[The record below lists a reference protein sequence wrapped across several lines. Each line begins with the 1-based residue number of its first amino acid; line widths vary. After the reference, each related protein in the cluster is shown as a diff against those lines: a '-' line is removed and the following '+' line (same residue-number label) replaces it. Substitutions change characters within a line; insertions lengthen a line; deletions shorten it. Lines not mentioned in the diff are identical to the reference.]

1 MHALPGIILAAF
13 VAWYSSPISPQPVP
27 QPAGEL
33 LSADSPRSTI
43 EGSTF
48 VAPAGWRIAV
58 RGAATILEAPEGDS
72 HIALVDVHA
81 KDADAAV
88 AAAWS
93 AYNPDAKWPLKMAN
107 DAADRDG
114 WTNIRTYDY
123 LTSPNDK
130 RDVFVQTRRAGDT
143 WTVIVYDMAE
153 AVGSKRGAQ
162 VALIFSH
169 LFPKGYQRESFA
181 GKKANKLDSKRIA
194 ELSKFV
200 EGARQKLGVPG
211 VSIGLIQDGK
221 VIFQGGFG
229 VRELGGKAKVDA
241 DTLYIIASNT
251 KALTT
256 LMLAKLVDEGKLTWE
271 TPVTAVLPSFKLGD
285 VDTTGRVKIKH
296 LICACT
302 GLPRQDYEWLL
313 QYKNVTPQRA
323 LATLATI
330 QPTTPFGELY
340 QYSNLLAAAGGF
352 VGGHVA
358 YPDLELGAAYEE
370 AMRTRVFAPL
380 RMTATT
386 FDFQRALASN
396 HAAAHA
402 PNVDGKPARALMDVN
417 YSIIPVRPAGGAWS
431 NVRDLLK
438 YVMMEL
444 REGMLRDGKRYIS
457 KDALLARRAPQ
468 VSIGKDVTY
477 GMGLMVDTTYGV
489 PEIHHGGD
497 MIGYHSDMI
506 WLPEQDVGA
515 VILTNSD
522 SGAVMRGPFR
532 RKLLELLF
540 DGKPEAD
547 SRLDAQ
553 TKSFFAWFAAER
565 KRLTVPADAADT
577 GKLGTRYAHEALGE
591 IAVSHA
597 GPATIFDFGE
607 WKSEVASRHNPDGT
621 VSFFTITPG
630 VEGFEFVVG
639 STAKRTLI
647 VRDAQHE
654 YIFVER

>member
-1 MHALPGIILAAF
+1 
-13 VAWYSSPISPQPVP
+13 
-27 QPAGEL
+27 
-33 LSADSPRSTI
+33 
-43 EGSTF
+43 
-48 VAPAGWRIAV
+48 
-58 RGAATILEAPEGDS
+58 
-72 HIALVDVHA
+72 
-81 KDADAAV
+81 
-88 AAAWS
+88 
-93 AYNPDAKWPLKMAN
+93 
-107 DAADRDG
+107 
-114 WTNIRTYDY
+114 
-123 LTSPNDK
+123 
-130 RDVFVQTRRAGDT
+130 
-143 WTVIVYDMAE
+143 
-153 AVGSKRGAQ
+153 
-162 VALIFSH
+162 
-169 LFPKGYQRESFA
+169 
-181 GKKANKLDSKRIA
+181 
-194 ELSKFV
+194 
-200 EGARQKLGVPG
+200 
-211 VSIGLIQDGK
+211 
-221 VIFQGGFG
+221 
-229 VRELGGKAKVDA
+229 
-241 DTLYIIASNT
+241 
-251 KALTT
+251 
-256 LMLAKLVDEGKLTWE
+256 
-271 TPVTAVLPSFKLGD
+271 VLPSFKLGD
-285 VDTTGRVKIKH
+285 VDTTRRVKIKH

-532 RKLLELLF
+532 RRLLELLF

-577 GKLGTRYAHEALGE
+577 GKLATRYAHEALGE